1 MGNQPAPT
9 GRAWATIDLDA
20 IAANVGRLVEA
31 APAAAVM
38 AVVKADAYGHGL
50 IPVAA
55 AARKGGAS
63 WLGVALLEEA
73 LILRAAGDTGRILA
87 WLACPGDDYEQC
99 ICLGVDLSA
108 ADSWNLTEI
117 ADASQRAAAPARV
130 HLKIDTGLGRGG
142 AARSDWGELVR
153 QALSAQEA
161 GAIKVVGLWS
171 HFAYADS
178 PDHPTIAS
186 QLEIFDEAIAI
197 ATDLGVTPE
206 VRHIANSAATL
217 TKPASHYD
225 LVRPGI
231 AVYGISPGPEVGTP
245 QSLGLRPVMTVA
257 ARFSQVKRLPAG
269 HGISYAH
276 QYVTDAET
284 TVGLVPVGYADGL
297 PRSASNVGPIFAA
310 GKARKVAG
318 RMCMDQF
325 VVDLGDDDVRA
336 GDEVVIFGPGITG
349 EPTADDWARA
359 CDTISYEIVT
369 RIGPRIP
376 RIVVG
381 GR

>member
-1 MGNQPAPT
+1 MGTEPVAT

-31 APAAAVM
+31 APSAAVM

-55 AARKGGAS
+55 AARAGGAS

-73 LILRAAGDTGRILA
+73 LMLRAAGDTGRILG
-87 WLACPGDDYEQC
+87 WLACPGDDYEHC
-99 ICLGVDLSA
+99 VRLGVDLSA
-108 ADSWNLTEI
+108 SDHWMITEI
-117 ADASQRAAAPARV
+117 AAASKRAATPARV

-142 AARSDWGELVR
+142 AARSDWSDLVR
-153 QALSAQEA
+153 RALAAQDA
-161 GAIKVVGLWS
+161 GAIEVVGLWS

-178 PDHPTIAS
+178 PDHPTITG
-186 QLEIFDEAIAI
+186 QLGIFDEAIAI

-217 TKPASHYD
+217 TIPASHYD

-231 AVYGISPGPEVGTP
+231 AVYGISPGPDVGTSR
-245 QSLGLRPVMTVA
+245 SLGLRPAMTLA
-257 ARFSQVKRLPAG
+257 ARFSQVKRLPG
-269 HGISYAH
+269 RHGVSYAH
-276 QYVTDAET
+276 LYVTDTET

-297 PRSASNVGPIFAA
+297 PRSASNAGPVFAA
-310 GKARKVAG
+310 GKTRKVAG

-336 GDEVVIFGPGITG
+336 GDEVVIFGPGTAG
-349 EPTADDWARA
+349 EPTADDWACA

-369 RIGPRIP
+369 RIGPRVP
-376 RIVVG
+376 RVLVG
-381 GR
+381 GS